1 MKCMQEEFNLS
12 GGIEG
17 CVEEDFDRSTLV
29 SSKQKVEKRGSMYRG
44 SIEEELDVSRCIK
57 HDFFFKA

>member
-1 MKCMQEEFNLS
+1 MQEEFNLS

-17 CVEEDFDRSTLV
+17 CVEEDFDRLTLV

-57 HDFFFKA
+57 HDFF